1 MEGIY
6 NRFKEI
12 FWDAFHRPQLESEK
26 FYAIWNSLEHV
37 NEILAGPLY
46 GIYSS
51 GNCDYLL
58 NDKNRFP
65 NIHDVDDLLDYL
77 TFYVETY
84 KEKISEAE
92 AIDEKEKGDKQ
103 VLLFQTDLK
112 MELASLAYEIQKSR
126 IFNKK

>member
-1 MEGIY
+1 MEKIY

-26 FYAIWNSLEHV
+26 FYAIWNSLEHL

-46 GIYSS
+46 GIYSG

-58 NDKNRFP
+58 EDNNRFP
-65 NIHDVDDLLDYL
+65 NIKDVDDLLDYL
-77 TFYVETY
+77 TFHVETY
-84 KEKISEAE
+84 KEKISEIE
-92 AIDEKEKGDKQ
+92 ATNEKEKVDKQ

-112 MELASLAYEIQKSR
+112 MELASLAYEIQKLR
-126 IFNKK
+126 VLNKK